1 MGFSMGWMSIADWED
16 WVNEASAFV
25 VFESTGSAAAMRA
38 AGVARRGLPGRGLV
52 ASWSWAWL
60 AGARRPVDY
69 GSFFSRKL
77 NIYIKSS

>member
-52 ASWSWAWL
+52 VVGVARGRPP
-60 AGARRPVDY
+60 AG
-69 GSFFSRKL
+69 GLWFLFFQK
-77 NIYIKSS
+77 IKSIH